1 MERRRQL
8 ARGAMITLTVA
19 LIVAWG
25 VLLRPQ
31 ILGGPVAYVIVS
43 GESMEPTFANG
54 DLVLAKKKSSYRVG
68 DVVAYRVPKGD
79 PGAGALVIHRLV
91 GGSARV
97 GYLTKGDNREGR
109 DLWRPRPSDILGSV
123 YFRAPRAGLALA
135 FMRTPLGLALLAG
148 LATFLVVYAGGGEN
162 RPSRARLRETSDH
175 PRKRKRQRQSPPSR
189 RARRRLLVGRRAPSA
204 SRGDAFQGSRR

>member
-1 MERRRQL
+1 MKRRPQL
-8 ARGAMITLTVA
+8 TRGAMIALTVA

-25 VLLRPQ
+25 ILLGPQ
-31 ILGGPVAYVIVS
+31 ILGGPASYVIVS

-54 DLVLAKKKSSYRVG
+54 DFVLAKKQSSYRLG

-109 DLWRPRPSDILGSV
+109 DLWRPRASDILGSV
-123 YFRAPRAGLALA
+123 FFKAPRAGLVLA
-135 FMRTPLGLALLAG
+135 FMRTPLGLAVLAG
-148 LATFLVVYAGGGEN
+148 LVTFLFVCAGGGEN
-162 RPSRARLRETSDH
+162 RASRARLRDT
-175 PRKRKRQRQSPPSR
+175 Q
-189 RARRRLLVGRRAPSA
+189 
-204 SRGDAFQGSRR
+204 